1 MFGKL
6 GLDDPA
12 RVLASYPFN
21 LSGGMGQRVGI
32 AIALLSN
39 PRILF
44 ADEPTSAL
52 DVIVQAQ
59 VVNLLQEVNRTLG
72 TTIVLVTHNMGV
84 VRALADHVLVLK
96 EGRMMEFGRA
106 DDVLDNP
113 QSSYTRELLD
123 AAPRLAA
130 VETTEEGKE
139 A

>member
-1 MFGKL
+1 
-6 GLDDPA
+6 
-12 RVLASYPFN
+12 
-21 LSGGMGQRVGI
+21 
-32 AIALLSN
+32 
-39 PRILF
+39 
-44 ADEPTSAL
+44 
-52 DVIVQAQ
+52 VQAQ

-96 EGRMMEFGRA
+96 GGRMMEFGRA
-106 DDVLDNP
+106 DDVLGNP